1 MCGLLMSQRVW
12 KYTVNSGMWWKCM
25 TNQTLDDV
33 CEKYEECCC
42 FGMMITQTCT
52 LRVCMARGAQRPCA
66 LQDAIMVCGQH
77 EEMAWGKLR
86 DWDGT
91 WLPRVPRKAVGQVSP
106 GRNRVMTS
114 DGSSPPS
121 SRRDRLGSSPQ
132 SSYRDRLGS
141 SPHSRQAQDN
151 GTPIKKAHEIRQ
163 TTMGHLLVTLTT
175 CLHATM
181 ITIIDVDL
189 DTHGLKT
196 QQHGFTT
203 LRWINL
209 LLHMVWRPGI
219 GN

>member
-1 MCGLLMSQRVW
+1 MM
-12 KYTVNSGMWWKCM
+12 
-25 TNQTLDDV
+25 

-42 FGMMITQTCT
+42 FGMMMTQTCT
-52 LRVCMARGAQRPCA
+52 WRACMARGAQRPCA
-66 LQDAIMVCGQH
+66 LQDAIMACAQH

-86 DWDGT
+86 DWDGI

-132 SSYRDRLGS
+132 SSYRDRRSSSPHSSYRDRLGS

-163 TTMGHLLVTLTT
+163 TTMDHLLVTLTN

-181 ITIIDVDL
+181 ITIIVDL

-203 LRWINL
+203 LWWINL
-209 LLHMVWRPGI
+209 LLHMIWHPGF